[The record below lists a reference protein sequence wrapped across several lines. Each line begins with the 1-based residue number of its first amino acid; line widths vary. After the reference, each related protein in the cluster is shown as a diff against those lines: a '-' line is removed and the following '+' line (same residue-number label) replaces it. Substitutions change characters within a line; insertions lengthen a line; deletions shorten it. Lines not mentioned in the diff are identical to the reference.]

1 MSFDTLFS
9 FRVTPTEHAGIKAL
23 AEQRGLS
30 VSALVRSIVEWELA
44 ARPIRERRKQEA
56 LDQILFLAVM
66 IDGVFAEREPDL
78 RAELVQV
85 WRDRVAEEER
95 TYD

>member
-1 MSFDTLFS
+1 MSFNTSFS
-9 FRVTPTEHAGIKAL
+9 FRVTQTEHAAIKAL

-30 VSALVRSIVEWELA
+30 VSAT
-44 ARPIRERRKQEA
+44 RPIRERRKQEA
-56 LDQILFLAVM
+56 LDQIRFLAIL

-85 WRDRVAEEER
+85 WRERLAEEQR
-95 TYD
+95 RYD